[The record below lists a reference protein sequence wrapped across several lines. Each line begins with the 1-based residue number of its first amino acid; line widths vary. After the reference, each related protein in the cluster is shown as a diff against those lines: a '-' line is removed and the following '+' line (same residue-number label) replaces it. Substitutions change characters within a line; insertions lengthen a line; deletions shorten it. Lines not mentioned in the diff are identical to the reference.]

1 MTSIVNYRR
10 RGRIVIAGYAWYKF
24 GNSIRDGSLIGATS
38 WGIVAV
44 EATVSVFIPDPVAT
58 GIGWAGTKI
67 YGRFANTISPVLRGS
82 RAFLSR
88 VMSVPYLVP
97 VSIALA
103 GRATLEKEGFY
114 EDYGAAAQQEIIMTD
129 LTRTTLYLAEA
140 NAFLLQLN
148 FKDSKFN
155 NLA

>member
-1 MTSIVNYRR
+1 M
-10 RGRIVIAGYAWYKF
+10 
-24 GNSIRDGSLIGATS
+24 
-38 WGIVAV
+38 
-44 EATVSVFIPDPVAT
+44 
-58 GIGWAGTKI
+58 
-67 YGRFANTISPVLRGS
+67 
-82 RAFLSR
+82 
-88 VMSVPYLVP
+88 PYLVP